1 MVFSSNVFLFVFFPI
16 CLLGYYIIGG
26 ARIKFGNYFLMLAS
40 LLFYAWGEPRFVVVM
55 IGSII
60 LNYSAGM
67 LIHNI
72 PKYKKIFLTIC
83 VIANL
88 SVLFIYKYLGF
99 AITNLNLIFNDT
111 IPMINLALPI
121 GISFFTF
128 QAMSYVIDV
137 YRDDVA
143 VQKNPLYVAM
153 YISFFPQLIAGPI
166 VRYVDIEKEI
176 DERSVSWD
184 DFAAGIRLFLI
195 GLSQKVLLA
204 NTLSVVADK
213 AFNSAPEQ
221 LSTVFLWGGAF
232 AYTFQIFFDFS
243 GYSTMAI
250 GLGRMFGFRFLE
262 NFNFPYI
269 SQSISEFW
277 RRWHMSL
284 GTWFRD
290 YVYFPLGGSRVNTK
304 LRLVFNL
311 AVVWLLTGIWHGA
324 NWTFLVWGV
333 LYFVLITFE
342 KLSGYP
348 QNFKHKASKIAYRI
362 FTLFSVVMGW
372 IVFRADTMSYA
383 IRYIKEMFNLSH
395 NFIDSSAKVYLS
407 ENAVFFFF
415 AIMCSVPLKTWVFK
429 DKRISKGLCIA
440 GDIVLI
446 TLTIMSISYLNT
458 KSVNP
463 FIYFNF

>member
-1 MVFSSNVFLFVFFPI
+1 MVFSSNMFLFVFFPL
-16 CLLGYYIIGG
+16 CLIGYYILGR
-26 ARIKFGNYFLMLAS
+26 AKIKFGNYFLMVAS
-40 LLFYAWGEPRFVVVM
+40 LFFYAWGEPRFVIVM

-60 LNYSAGM
+60 MNYTAGM
-67 LIHNI
+67 LIYRF
-72 PKYKKIFLTIC
+72 PSRKKVFLVIC
-83 VIANL
+83 VIVNL
-88 SVLFIYKYLGF
+88 SVMFIYKYLGF
-99 AITNLNLIFNDT
+99 TITNLNLIFNDA
-111 IPMINLALPI
+111 IPMVNLALPI

-128 QAMSYVIDV
+128 QAMSYVSDV
-137 YRDDVA
+137 YRGDVA

-153 YISFFPQLIAGPI
+153 YVSFFPQLIAGPI
-166 VRYVDIEKEI
+166 VRYIDIEKEI
-176 DERSVSWD
+176 DERSVSLD

-204 NTLSVVADK
+204 NTLSVVAEK
-213 AFNSAPEQ
+213 AFNSAPEE

-290 YVYFPLGGSRVNTK
+290 YVYFPLGGSRVK
-304 LRLVFNL
+304 AKSRLVFNL

-324 NWTFLVWGV
+324 NWTFLVWGI

-348 QNFKHKASKIAYRI
+348 QKFKHRASRVLYMI
-362 FTLFSVVMGW
+362 FTLLSVVLGW
-372 IVFRADTMSYA
+372 VIFRADTLSYA
-383 IRYIKEMFNLSH
+383 MRYIKAMFSPFHPL
-395 NFIDSSAKVYLS
+395 IDSSAIMYIG
-407 ENAVFFFF
+407 ENATFFVFAFL
-415 AIMCSVPLKTWVFK
+415 CSLPLKQWIFK
-429 DKRISKGLCIA
+429 KKKVSKGLSFL
-440 GDIVLI
+440 GDIILVALM
-446 TLTIMSISYLNT
+446 IMSVSYLNT